1 MDLTRFK
8 ARHFLNIPING
19 WISQTSWELVREAQ
33 KRGMEEK
40 PACVV
45 LCLLVPVRGT
55 CTYMRACKHAG
66 KITRGWAATSESR
79 WTQALAEGVNII
91 ATEKV
96 RYHHPTP
103 EGKGLVLVGT
113 YRVCRVVWH
122 RQIVGN
128 SWAHLVPFKGEGRP
142 FTPLSDWYQQ

>member
-1 MDLTRFK
+1 MAALC
-8 ARHFLNIPING
+8 G
-19 WISQTSWELVREAQ
+19 V
-33 KRGMEEK
+33 
-40 PACVV
+40 CCV
-45 LCLLVPVRGT
+45 LCT
-55 CTYMRACKHAG
+55 EMRACKHAG

-96 RYHHPTP
+96 RYHPTP
-103 EGKGLVLVGT
+103 HRKERVVLLSW